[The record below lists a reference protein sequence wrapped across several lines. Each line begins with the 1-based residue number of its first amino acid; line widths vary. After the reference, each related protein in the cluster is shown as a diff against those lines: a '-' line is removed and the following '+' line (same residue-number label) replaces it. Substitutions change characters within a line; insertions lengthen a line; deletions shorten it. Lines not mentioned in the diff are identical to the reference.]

1 MDESLV
7 KIRHDRS
14 KKDFP
19 ELKLDD
25 DEYVEFS
32 FKRARVCLGAIWCGT
47 FLGLVFILLAF
58 LIVLLRQSMLDEM
71 GKNFLFII
79 LFALLAAALLIG
91 LFALK
96 VYNGNRLFITNKHAI
111 QFIMMSPVSTSINI
125 IDLFSIEDASFRQ
138 ESFLQKMFHYGT
150 LRLAT
155 VGDETTYT
163 FTYSD
168 ITSEQ
173 LKAVTDLISNAKKR
187 SRNKDAVKEEK
198 EEKV

>member
-19 ELKLDD
+19 ELKLED
-25 DEYVEFS
+25 DEYVEFA
-32 FKRARVCLGAIWCGT
+32 FKRARVCLGMIWGGT
-47 FLGLVFILLAF
+47 FLGLVLILLAF
-58 LIVLLRQSMLDEM
+58 LIVLLKQSMLDEM

-96 VYNGNRLFITNKHAI
+96 VYNGNRLFITNKRAM

-138 ESFLQKMFHYGT
+138 DSFMQKMFHYGT

-168 ITSEQ
+168 IKPEQ
-173 LKAVTDLISNAKKR
+173 LRAVTELISDAKKR
-187 SRNKDAVKEEK
+187 ARSKDEVKED
-198 EEKV
+198 